1 MYFFRSHDLQS
12 NADITNLNMINY
24 SIKHRQKNVYV
35 LSKLVQYFKI
45 GSKYSHTE
53 EPNSNVDILFTL
65 TITIFMKLA
74 SKVNNIGIASRFY
87 HICESSSRVNGTPLF
102 CEVSTRQLST
112 WISFLYLS
120 ILAHYKIL

>member
-12 NADITNLNMINY
+12 NADIANLSMINY
-24 SIKHRQKNVYV
+24 SIKHKQKNVYV
-35 LSKLVQYFKI
+35 LSKLVQYFKV

-53 EPNSNVDILFTL
+53 EPNSNVDILC
-65 TITIFMKLA
+65 ITIFMKLA

>member
-12 NADITNLNMINY
+12 NADIANLNMINY
-24 SIKHRQKNVYV
+24 SIKHRQKNVCV

-53 EPNSNVDILFTL
+53 EPNF
-65 TITIFMKLA
+65 TIFMKLA
-74 SKVNNIGIASRFY
+74 SKVNNIGIVSRFY
-87 HICESSSRVNGTPLF
+87 HIWDSSSRVNGTPLF

>member
-1 MYFFRSHDLQS
+1 
-12 NADITNLNMINY
+12 
-24 SIKHRQKNVYV
+24 
-35 LSKLVQYFKI
+35 
-45 GSKYSHTE
+45 
-53 EPNSNVDILFTL
+53 
-65 TITIFMKLA
+65 MKLA

-120 ILAHYKIL
+120 ILAHYKILSNFAHNDCDKYGNIFLDRTAQADLQIESLL

>member
-1 MYFFRSHDLQS
+1 MYFFRSHDLQR
-12 NADITNLNMINY
+12 NADIANLNMINY

-35 LSKLVQYFKI
+35 LYKLVKYFKI

-53 EPNSNVDILFTL
+53 EPNSNVD
-65 TITIFMKLA
+65 ITIFMKLA

>member
-12 NADITNLNMINY
+12 NADIANLNMINY

-53 EPNSNVDILFTL
+53 EPNSNVDILC
-65 TITIFMKLA
+65 ITIFMKLA

>member
-12 NADITNLNMINY
+12 NADIANLNMINY

-53 EPNSNVDILFTL
+53 EPNSNVDILC
-65 TITIFMKLA
+65 ITIFMKLA
-74 SKVNNIGIASRFY
+74 SKVNNIGIVSRFY
-87 HICESSSRVNGTPLF
+87 HICDSSSRVNGTPLF

>member
-12 NADITNLNMINY
+12 NADIANLNMINY

-53 EPNSNVDILFTL
+53 EPNSNVDILCTFYD
-65 TITIFMKLA
+65 IYE
-74 SKVNNIGIASRFY
+74 IGFQS
-87 HICESSSRVNGTPLF
+87 
-102 CEVSTRQLST
+102 Q
-112 WISFLYLS
+112 
-120 ILAHYKIL
+120 